1 MDTTFNT
8 LKLVH
13 LGINTQRKHVVFM
26 RKNCNICLSEGF
38 EALNRVLVTG
48 KGKSKIAT

>member
-13 LGINTQRKHVVFM
+13 LGIDTQREHVVFM
-26 RKNCNICLSEGF
+26 RKDCHICTSEGF
-38 EALNRVLVTG
+38 EALNRVLVTV
-48 KGKSKIAT
+48 KREI